1 MRDNGQTSISAR
13 RIAPGT
19 RLNGIYEIDRPIASG
34 GMGEIYEGHTVHTG
48 DRVAI
53 KLLRPEFLNNEAAL
67 ALFRK
72 EASALHNLQHEAI
85 VRYYVCS
92 VDPALQCPYLTM
104 EFVDGVTLSELLT
117 RGPLPFEAVVQLKRR
132 LAAGLHAAH
141 VHGIIHRDVAPD
153 NVLIPGGNVD
163 LAKIIDFGI
172 ARMTRAQDGTVIGS
186 GFAGKYNYVSPE
198 QLGLFGGNVTAKSDI
213 YSLGLL
219 LGAAISGRPIDM
231 GGSQAEVLE
240 KRRRMPDLSGID
252 ARFRP
257 LLKTMLQPDPA
268 HRPDSMLA
276 VAEWPLDSGRKAGN
290 SAVGG
295 AAASHPRKTNS
306 LRYGLAGG
314 VLVLLFGIG
323 GLAYFLQVNFFQPK
337 PRTDSAEIPALKTA
351 IPAPSAPANGT
362 PSLTPAAPPAQSA
375 ASAPAKPGT
384 NEQSRVDRITSFIK
398 RYDGGDC
405 FLLMPI
411 AVGEN
416 AAQIEG
422 YGASVQQFHTLDEA
436 FKRTNGFEAD
446 IGLRQVTA
454 KQCPAITFLAQL
466 RAHPQPPSLEISD
479 TTLRSGEVLSGSI
492 EGYGDRHI
500 VLLLISDDGS
510 VHNLSRLAKPSGNGK
525 VFNLRMQLANSTTAQ
540 PQLLIAVAS
549 SKPLA
554 ALERGEGS
562 AEQVFPA
569 ALVEAA
575 QGGQSISAAARYFQ
589 LQ

>member
-1 MRDNGQTSISAR
+1 
-13 RIAPGT
+13 
-19 RLNGIYEIDRPIASG
+19 
-34 GMGEIYEGHTVHTG
+34 
-48 DRVAI
+48 
-53 KLLRPEFLNNEAAL
+53 
-67 ALFRK
+67 
-72 EASALHNLQHEAI
+72 
-85 VRYYVCS
+85 
-92 VDPALQCPYLTM
+92 
-104 EFVDGVTLSELLT
+104 
-117 RGPLPFEAVVQLKRR
+117 
-132 LAAGLHAAH
+132 
-141 VHGIIHRDVAPD
+141 
-153 NVLIPGGNVD
+153 
-163 LAKIIDFGI
+163 
-172 ARMTRAQDGTVIGS
+172 
-186 GFAGKYNYVSPE
+186 
-198 QLGLFGGNVTAKSDI
+198 
-213 YSLGLL
+213 
-219 LGAAISGRPIDM
+219 
-231 GGSQAEVLE
+231 
-240 KRRRMPDLSGID
+240 
-252 ARFRP
+252 
-257 LLKTMLQPDPA
+257 
-268 HRPDSMLA
+268 
-276 VAEWPLDSGRKAGN
+276 
-290 SAVGG
+290 
-295 AAASHPRKTNS
+295 
-306 LRYGLAGG
+306 
-314 VLVLLFGIG
+314 
-323 GLAYFLQVNFFQPK
+323 
-337 PRTDSAEIPALKTA
+337 
-351 IPAPSAPANGT
+351 
-362 PSLTPAAPPAQSA
+362 
-375 ASAPAKPGT
+375 
-384 NEQSRVDRITSFIK
+384 
-398 RYDGGDC
+398 
-405 FLLMPI
+405 MPI